1 MEPGQVNGM
10 WKSGQRWLVL
20 IPSRSGEF
28 KDTIEMSRGWGQIDW
43 TVVWYSITLNLSSN
57 YGTIKVPEKAWKGWW
72 NIREIKF
79 KSKAEH
85 EEQGRL
91 QEGTGASNP
100 INASRGGRKERLKEA
115 QKRPTREW
123 NEVIGLYC
131 LVEMM
136 EPVASV
142 GNGVVD
148 RPLSGLFVYNHT
160 KISLY
165 TRMIVIVS
173 RSTM

>member
-1 MEPGQVNGM
+1 M
-10 WKSGQRWLVL
+10 
-20 IPSRSGEF
+20 
-28 KDTIEMSRGWGQIDW
+28 
-43 TVVWYSITLNLSSN
+43 YST
-57 YGTIKVPEKAWKGWW
+57 YGTVKVQRRRGRTDGT
-72 NIREIKF
+72 REIKF

-85 EEQGRL
+85 EEQGQL

-148 RPLSGLFVYNHT
+148 RPLSDLHIRIQYSRFNVY
-160 KISLY
+160 Y
-165 TRMIVIVS
+165 R
-173 RSTM
+173 